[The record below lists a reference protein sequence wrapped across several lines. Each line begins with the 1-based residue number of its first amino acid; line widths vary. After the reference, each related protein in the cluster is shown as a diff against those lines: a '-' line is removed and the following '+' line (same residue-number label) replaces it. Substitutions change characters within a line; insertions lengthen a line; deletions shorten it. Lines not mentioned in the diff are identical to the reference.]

1 MKETKRVMSPLFTK
15 QLNTQYNMQNRRL
28 FIKKL
33 AATTLIANSIPTI
46 LLAENKST
54 RQNKI
59 HTSANSMINLA
70 LIGKGKMGTSDTRM
84 SLSVGGVKVVG
95 VCDLYDKRLE
105 DARREWG
112 NDIFTTKNYK
122 EILSRKD
129 IDAVIIATPDHWHQS
144 IAIEAMNAGKH
155 IYCEKPVIHKLK
167 EGEALIKAQ
176 QKNGTIF
183 QVGSQGMSSLGNR
196 AARLLVQAGIIGP
209 VNFIDGQFTA
219 SPAALR
225 PYTPPEDASE
235 QTIWWEQFLGN
246 APKRPFDPQRFFSW
260 RCWRDYGTGVAGDL
274 FVHVL
279 ASIHYIMDAIGPE
292 KVYTT
297 GGIHHYTNGLRDT
310 PDIMLGYFDYPD
322 RNNRGAFTVQL
333 GANLV
338 DGISK
343 KWGSTDFKIVGS
355 LGSLDV
361 EWNKVTLKTTY
372 DLNLKD
378 VEILNQ
384 LGEGINTPEV
394 ISPREYHFNAKKDYK
409 GGHYDHHFNFLNGIR
424 NNKPVAGDVLFAVRS
439 AAPALLSY
447 ESYLKG
453 EPLKWNA
460 EKLQIKR

>member
-1 MKETKRVMSPLFTK
+1 
-15 QLNTQYNMQNRRL
+15 MQNRRV

-33 AATTLIANSIPTI
+33 AATALMANSIPVI
-46 LLAENKST
+46 LSAKNRFVKQD
-54 RQNKI
+54 RV
-59 HTSANSMINLA
+59 HTSPNSLINLA

-84 SLSVGGVKVVG
+84 ALSVGGVKMVG

-105 DARREWG
+105 DARHEWG
-112 NDIFTTKNYK
+112 NDIFATKNYE

-129 IDAVIIATPDHWHQS
+129 VDAVIIGTPDHWHQA
-144 IAIEAMNAGKH
+144 IAIAAMNAGKH
-155 IYCEKPVIHKLK
+155 VYCEKPVIHKLK

-176 QKNGTIF
+176 QKSGTIF

-196 AARLLVQAGIIGP
+196 AARLLVQAGVIGP

-219 SPAALR
+219 SPGALR
-225 PYTPPEDASE
+225 PYTPPADASE

-260 RCWRDYGTGVAGDL
+260 RSWRDYGTGVAGDL

-297 GGIHHYTNGLRDT
+297 GGIRHYTNGLRDT

-322 RNNRGAFTVQL
+322 RNNTGAFTVQL

-355 LGSLDV
+355 RGSLDV
-361 EWNKVTLKTTY
+361 EWDKITLRTTY
-372 DLNLKD
+372 DLSLKD
-378 VEILNQ
+378 IETLNQ
-384 LGEGINTPEV
+384 LGQEINIPEV
-394 ISPREYHFNAKKDYK
+394 ISPREYVFKAEKGYK

-424 NNKPVAGDVLFAVRS
+424 NNHPVVGDALFAVRS

-453 EPLKWNA
+453 QAVKWNS
-460 EKLQIKR
+460 EKLQIIR